1 MALLSR
7 GLRIVGASQAINSDV
22 QAASKM
28 IGDAPTVREANALLA
43 SITASGPYRSIVS
56 SAYQVP
62 AYVKALKTY
71 SHTIATFPLREYVG
85 IDQVVARSFLNQP
98 STIGTYWSQM
108 TRLVEDLL
116 QYDTAYWYVTSRT
129 WDGFPASI
137 ERMPFTEVSLQ
148 NPNPFAD
155 IQYQVPIGTVWWN
168 GLLIPGTE
176 VIRFDGDGMGGWL
189 ITGAAA
195 INTAAAL
202 EAATQ
207 QMAEYP
213 LPQIVLKNNGADLPA
228 TAVDALLDA
237 WEAARQSRTTAY
249 VNSTITTDAMGW
261 NAADLQLVAA
271 REESA
276 LMMARLCNLD
286 PVWVGAGV
294 PGGSLTYSNRTDL
307 YRQLLDLSLTPI
319 MTAIAQRLSMNDVTP
334 RGREVKF
341 DTTTF
346 LRANPAEISALANIL
361 IPLGVLTPNEV
372 RGLLDLPDLEV
383 TI

>member
-1 MALLSR
+1 VALLSR
-7 GLRIVGASQAINSDV
+7 GLRLVGASQANFNDV

-28 IGDAPTVREANALLA
+28 IADAPTVREANALLA

-148 NPNPFAD
+148 NPNPFND

-176 VIRFDGDGMGGWL
+176 VIRFDGDGLGGWL

-237 WEAARQSRTTAY
+237 WETARQSRTTAY

-346 LRANPAEISALANIL
+346 LRSNPADIAALATQL
-361 IPLGVLTPNEV
+361 LPLGVLTPNEI
-372 RGLLDLPDLEV
+372 RGLLDLPDIEV
-383 TI
+383 TL

>member
-1 MALLSR
+1 MVA
-7 GLRIVGASQAINSDV
+7 
-22 QAASKM
+22 
-28 IGDAPTVREANALLA
+28 DAPTVREANALLA
-43 SITASGPYRSIVS
+43 SITASGPYRSVIS

-155 IQYQVPIGTVWWN
+155 IQYQVPIGTIWWN
-168 GLLIPGTE
+168 GLMIPGTE

-228 TAVDALLDA
+228 AAVDALLDA
-237 WEAARQSRTTAY
+237 WETARQSRTTAY

-294 PGGSLTYSNRTDL
+294 PGGSLTYSSRTDL

-346 LRANPAEISALANIL
+346 LRSNPAEISALANIL

>member
-7 GLRIVGASQAINSDV
+7 GLRLVGASQAISTDV

-28 IGDAPTVREANALLA
+28 IADAPTVREANALLA

-155 IQYQVPIGTVWWN
+155 IQYQVPIGTIWWN
-168 GLLIPGTE
+168 GLMIPGTE

-237 WEAARQSRTTAY
+237 WETARQSRTTAY

-334 RGREVKF
+334 RGREIKF

-361 IPLGVLTPNEV
+361 IPLGVLTSNEV

>member
-1 MALLSR
+1 
-7 GLRIVGASQAINSDV
+7 
-22 QAASKM
+22 M
-28 IGDAPTVREANALLA
+28 IADAPTVREANALLA
-43 SITASGPYRSIVS
+43 SITASGPYRSVIS

-168 GLLIPGTE
+168 GLIIPGTE

-228 TAVDALLDA
+228 AAVDEIGRPHGKAVHH
-237 WEAARQSRTTAY
+237 R
-249 VNSTITTDAMGW
+249 
-261 NAADLQLVAA
+261 
-271 REESA
+271 
-276 LMMARLCNLD
+276 
-286 PVWVGAGV
+286 
-294 PGGSLTYSNRTDL
+294 
-307 YRQLLDLSLTPI
+307 PI
-319 MTAIAQRLSMNDVTP
+319 P
-334 RGREVKF
+334 RR
-341 DTTTF
+341 
-346 LRANPAEISALANIL
+346 
-361 IPLGVLTPNEV
+361 
-372 RGLLDLPDLEV
+372 
-383 TI
+383 

>member
-271 REESA
+271 REESS

>member
-1 MALLSR
+1 MVA
-7 GLRIVGASQAINSDV
+7 
-22 QAASKM
+22 
-28 IGDAPTVREANALLA
+28 DAPTVREANALLA

-155 IQYQVPIGTVWWN
+155 IQYQVPIGTIWWN
-168 GLLIPGTE
+168 GLMIPGSE
-176 VIRFDGDGMGGWL
+176 VIRFDGDGLGGWL

-228 TAVDALLDA
+228 AAVDALLDA
-237 WEAARQSRTTAY
+237 WETARQSRTTAY

-276 LMMARLCNLD
+276 LMIARLCNLD

-334 RGREVKF
+334 RGREIKF

-346 LRANPAEISALANIL
+346 LRANPAEISALATVL
-361 IPLGVLTPNEV
+361 IPLGVLTPNEI

-383 TI
+383 TL

>member
-28 IGDAPTVREANALLA
+28 VADAPTVREANALLA

-155 IQYQVPIGTVWWN
+155 IQYQVPIGTIWWN
-168 GLLIPGTE
+168 GLMIPGSE
-176 VIRFDGDGMGGWL
+176 VIRFDGDGLGGWL
-189 ITGAAA
+189 VTGAAA

-294 PGGSLTYSNRTDL
+294 PSGSLNYSNRVDL
-307 YRQLLDLSLTPI
+307 YRQLLDLSLSPI
-319 MTAIAQRLSMNDVTP
+319 MAAIAQRLSMNDVTP

-346 LRANPAEISALANIL
+346 LRSNPAEISALANIL

>member
-7 GLRIVGASQAINSDV
+7 GLRIVGASQAISNDV